1 MTSRSIFRSLSRRNA
16 IAHSPNTTPLLQPLS
31 VTQYKLPRWTH
42 PSINPSHSRSYQ
54 NRRQR
59 YYRFDPN
66 EARNARPLLTEQHIR
81 NFTKHP
87 ALHSFIALLAG
98 GGILVYACNIEDVP
112 VSGRRRF
119 NIYSHQDMEAEGQ
132 MMYEQILRQ
141 YHNHIL
147 PDWDKRTQMVQT
159 VMSRL
164 IPASGIDNV
173 NWEVNVIESQE
184 MNAFV
189 IPGGKVFVFTGILPI
204 AKTDDGLATILGH
217 EIAHNIAN
225 HSGETMSKTAVF
237 YMPLRILFRFL
248 DATGYTGGLGEIL
261 GALALEFGMN
271 LPASRNQE
279 TEADHIG
286 LMIMAKSC
294 YDPHAAVG
302 VWERMQAAEKNAP
315 PEWFSTH
322 PSNNNRITQMQ
333 EWMSKA
339 EAARDESGCAPT
351 MNHFSKFRNSYGEL
365 WS

>member
-1 MTSRSIFRSLSRRNA
+1 MISRSILRSVSLRNA
-16 IAHSPNTTPLLQPLS
+16 IAHSPNTPPLLQPLS
-31 VTQYKLPRWTH
+31 ATQYKLPRWSH
-42 PSINPSHSRSYQ
+42 PSTNPIHSRGYQ
-54 NRRQR
+54 GRRQK
-59 YYRFDPN
+59 YYRFDPD
-66 EARNARPLLTEQHIR
+66 EARNARPLFSEQHIK

-98 GGILVYACNIEDVP
+98 GGVLVYASNIEDVP

-147 PDWDKRTQMVQT
+147 PDWDKRTQMVQR

-164 IPASGIDNV
+164 IPASGLDNV
-173 NWEVNVIESQE
+173 DWEVNVIQSQE

-225 HSGETMSKTAVF
+225 HSGETMSKSAVF

-248 DATGYTGGLGEIL
+248 DATGYTGGLGQIL

-294 YDPHAAVG
+294 YNPHAAVG

-322 PSNNNRITQMQ
+322 PSNSNRITQMQ

-351 MNHFSKFRNSYGEL
+351 MNNFNSFQNAYGGL